1 METPPAPTLLANSD
15 FKPGLTMSFVP
26 VLMAYDAAPDAPVYM
41 THAGMMERVRY
52 LERWSR
58 QHKNLCDDRHK
69 WTVDRVKWMVD
80 RVNYLTGKIEALSR
94 NIDKY
99 LDVKTD
105 AVLDIKTDMDSVKTM
120 THDLK
125 SDIDRINSVL
135 LKIDPDAIWSRSL
148 GHSEPYSAQRQSFGW
163 LLW

>member
-1 METPPAPTLLANSD
+1 M
-15 FKPGLTMSFVP
+15 
-26 VLMAYDAAPDAPVYM
+26 
-41 THAGMMERVRY
+41 
-52 LERWSR
+52 
-58 QHKNLCDDRHK
+58 HKNLCDDRHK

-125 SDIDRINSVL
+125 SDIDWINSVL
-135 LKIDPDAIWSRSL
+135 LKIDPDAFWSRSL
-148 GHSEPYSAQRQSFGW
+148 GDHDIKVDTLLPVPVPCTTCMRFTIIGLLIHDEQSAPASLYRIFLPAHHTSLLVYGW
-163 LLW
+163 HYIKSIP